1 MNKIYTNANER
12 NDIIRLKLVN
22 ALKYA
27 YENSPFYYDLFNCH
41 GVKPS
46 DITSPENLLETL
58 PIIDK
63 NHLIDSIPP
72 KGHFEFFS
80 ANTATNTVMYTSGS
94 TGMPKIIAMSDT
106 DLHTYEKD
114 CRIMYRK
121 IGIKKD
127 DVVLD
132 MYPFGI
138 NASGI
143 MSWAGFKKMGVQVIP
158 LGVSPFPPKEFI
170 IQTHKPTVLFGLT
183 SYIERIAFDL
193 ENNGASPDNLGI
205 RTIVVGGESS
215 TKEKKEKISKLYN
228 ADVFDIYGTTEFGAV
243 GVDCHKKRGMHVM
256 DDSVLVQIVD
266 PTTHK
271 EVDDGKKGN
280 VILTKLMDKSET
292 PGTILINYFIG
303 DESRIISRDTCGC
316 GELYTII
323 DYPRRADGAV
333 FVSGAKIDY
342 HDLESIISNPA
353 NRDLLTGDFEII
365 VDSNEDGT
373 DKVICRIE
381 PRPGA
386 VIPERYAERIAD
398 AWKSINY
405 PLANEVS
412 GGRIDLSVHLVKG
425 SEFEICKKPGKPKRI
440 LDYRKE

>member
-1 MNKIYTNANER
+1 MSNTYKNSAER
-12 NDIIRLKLVN
+12 EEMIKLKLAN
-22 ALKYA
+22 TLEYA
-27 YENSPFYYDLFNCH
+27 YENSPFYHNLFDCH
-41 GVKPS
+41 GVKPG
-46 DITSPENLLETL
+46 DITSPKKLLEIL

-63 NHLIDSIPP
+63 NNLIDSIPP

-80 ANTATNTVMYTSGS
+80 AYNATNTLMYTSGS

-106 DLHTYEKD
+106 DLSIYEKD
-114 CRIMYRK
+114 CQIMYEMG
-121 IGIKKD
+121 GIKKG

-143 MSWAGFKKMGVQVIP
+143 MSWAGFKNMGVQVVP

-183 SYIERIAFDL
+183 SYIERIAYDL
-193 ENNGASPDNLGI
+193 ENNGMSPDNLGI
-205 RTIVVGGESS
+205 TTIVVGGESS

-228 ADVFDIYGTTEFGAV
+228 ADIFDIYGTTEFGAV
-243 GVDCHKKRGMHVM
+243 GIDCDKKKGMHIM
-256 DDSVLVQIVD
+256 DHSILVQIVD
-266 PTTHK
+266 PKTHK

-292 PGTILINYFIG
+292 PGTLLINYFIG
-303 DESRIISRDTCGC
+303 DESSIISRDICGC
-316 GELYTII
+316 GEPYTII

-333 FVSGAKIDY
+333 FVSGAKVDY
-342 HDLESIISNPA
+342 HDLESIISNPT
-353 NRDLLTGDFEII
+353 NRDILTGDFEII
-365 VDSNEDGT
+365 VDSNKDNT
-373 DKVICRIE
+373 YKLICRVE
-381 PRPGA
+381 PKLGA
-386 VIPERYAERIAD
+386 VIPEGYAEKIAN
-398 AWKSINY
+398 AWKSINF
-405 PLANEVS
+405 PLANEVG

-440 LDYRKE
+440 LDYRKD